1 MTQQGF
7 SRGGCCFGFL
17 ESAWHAA
24 GASITLP
31 AVSCPGERRRFER
44 QRKRFFVS
52 RALHLLCVIKVSK
65 GSSERL

>member
-7 SRGGCCFGFL
+7 SGRGCCFGFL

-31 AVSCPGERRRFER
+31 AVSCPGERGCFEWP
-44 QRKRFFVS
+44 RKRFFVS
-52 RALHLLCVIKVSK
+52 RALCPLCVIEVM
-65 GSSERL
+65 